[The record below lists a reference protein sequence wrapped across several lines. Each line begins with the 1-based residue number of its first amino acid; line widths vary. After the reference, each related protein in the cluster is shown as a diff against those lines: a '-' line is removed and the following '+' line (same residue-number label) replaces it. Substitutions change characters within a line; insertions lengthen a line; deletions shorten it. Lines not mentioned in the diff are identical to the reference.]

1 MTALPLVKPLEPR
14 DYPAILSLNE
24 ASVQFTSPLYMD
36 ELDGLVGEA
45 AYARGVGEPLQ
56 GFLLAMDPHSSY
68 ESVNYLWFRERHA
81 NFLYIDRIVI
91 GEVAQGKGLGRALY
105 ADLFAFAH
113 DAGIGRIC
121 CEVNFDPPNPTSDAF
136 HKALG
141 FEETGRAI
149 INDGKKTVRYL
160 EKMI

>member
-1 MTALPLVKPLEPR
+1 MIALPLVRPLAPD
-14 DYPAILSLNE
+14 DYPAILALNE
-24 ASVQFTSPLYMD
+24 ASVEFTSPLYMS

-45 AYARGVGEPLQ
+45 TYARGIGDPLQ
-56 GFLLAMDPHSSY
+56 GFLLAMDPHSAY
-68 ESVNYLWFRERHA
+68 ESVNYLWFRERYA
-81 NFLYIDRIVI
+81 DFLYIDRIVI
-91 GEVAQGKGLGRALY
+91 DTTAQGRGLGRALY
-105 ADLFAFAH
+105 ADLFAFAR

-141 FEETGRAI
+141 FMETGRAT

-160 EKMI
+160 EKRI